1 MADRLS
7 VYEAAQRLKISE
19 SAVRQRV
26 HRGTLKSGKDEN
38 GRLFVEL
45 TERDSQNNQSNGES
59 SGVVSDDSTTLKND
73 YISALKSQ
81 ITSLEQDKE
90 VLERD
95 KEHLRDESVR
105 KDHII
110 MALTQ
115 RIPALEA
122 PADESPQERES
133 VVSDFADAGKG
144 QVPQQPADGE
154 IRQSWWRRW
163 FGVSAS
169 E

>member
-1 MADRLS
+1 MVDRVS
-7 VYEAAQRLKISE
+7 VYEASKRLNISE

-38 GRLFVEL
+38 GRLFVEF
-45 TERDSQNNQSNGES
+45 TERYSQNNQHNDES

-73 YISALKSQ
+73 YITALKSQ

-90 VLERD
+90 ALERD
-95 KEHLRDESVR
+95 KDHLRDESVR

-110 MALTQ
+110 MSLTQ
-115 RIPALEA
+115 RIPAIEA
-122 PADESPQERES
+122 PAHDASEQRDS
-133 VVSDFADAGKG
+133 VVSDFKDTAKG
-144 QVPQQPADGE
+144 QVPHEPAGEE